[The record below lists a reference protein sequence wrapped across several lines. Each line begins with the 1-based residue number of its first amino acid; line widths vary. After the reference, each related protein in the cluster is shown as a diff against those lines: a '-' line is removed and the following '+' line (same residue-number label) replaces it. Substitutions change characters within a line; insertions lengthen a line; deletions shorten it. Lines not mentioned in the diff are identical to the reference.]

1 MSILMEI
8 YIAGA
13 VSSAEIFRSEESG
26 SLSPDTQH
34 ISMHY
39 FSAAA
44 LSFQGCSWA
53 GKGDPRVPA
62 VLTQQPPGFL
72 FCLSQVRSPASGTT
86 PQLHPP
92 GCLLSLP
99 YLRSTPSPRG
109 CLGGSAVSTAGRW
122 SLRLLR
128 VALPLSC
135 VLKKCSQVGAGI

>member
-44 LSFQGCSWA
+44 SSFPGVLVGWEGGPKGASSPHPAASWFLVL
-53 GKGDPRVPA
+53 PRPGQ
-62 VLTQQPPGFL
+62 LTSIRYNPPVTSSRLPFE
-72 FCLSQVRSPASGTT
+72 SP
-86 PQLHPP
+86 
-92 GCLLSLP
+92 LP
-99 YLRSTPSPRG
+99 
-109 CLGGSAVSTAGRW
+109 
-122 SLRLLR
+122 
-128 VALPLSC
+128 
-135 VLKKCSQVGAGI
+135 